1 MLSGKPEGYMRVAVD
16 AVVFTVM
23 HDELKI
29 LLIKRKN
36 LPFKGRLALPGGFV
50 EEDEELEKAVIREL
64 TEETNVKNIFLHQLG
79 AYGGVKR
86 DPRGRILTVAYLA
99 LISPDQELA
108 STADALG
115 AEWCSVDELCNLA
128 FDHKQIIG
136 DALKELRFEIQTTNV
151 AVQILPS
158 KFTLSEL
165 QHLYEL
171 VLKKEL
177 DKRNFR
183 RRVKE
188 LGILKKLNEAKMKG
202 AHRPAQLYT
211 FKDKDYQP
219 LKDRVQVFT

>member
-1 MLSGKPEGYMRVAVD
+1 MEQKQERPMRVAVD

-23 HDELKI
+23 HDDLKV

-36 LPFKGRLALPGGFV
+36 PPFRGKHALPGGFV
-50 EEDEELEKAVIREL
+50 EENEELEDAVKREL
-64 TEETNVKNIFLHQLG
+64 TEETNISRIYLHQLG

-86 DPRGRILTVAYLA
+86 DPRGRVLSVAYLA
-99 LISPDQELA
+99 LISPDQELR

-115 AEWCSVDELCNLA
+115 AEWHSVDNLRELA
-128 FDHKQIIG
+128 FDHKQIIE
-136 DALKELRFEIQTTNV
+136 DTLKELRFEIQTTNI

-183 RRVKE
+183 RRIKE
-188 LGILKKLNEAKMKG
+188 LGVLKELKETKMEG

-211 FKDKDYQP
+211 FKDKNYQL
-219 LKDRVQVFT
+219 LKDRIHVFT